1 MFPNYIL
8 FFCCNFHCCLGH
20 FSLSQIIKLHSH
32 FPSFVKKKKTKNPVQ
47 NIFLSMTHLQNSLKC
62 VKTKSHLKPIF
73 SPYLPK
79 KELSQEK
86 QKPTNEQ
93 FNSRELGWSWFS
105 FPCSFVQ
112 LENGIL
118 QLTLFR
124 GKV

>member
-1 MFPNYIL
+1 MN
-8 FFCCNFHCCLGH
+8 
-20 FSLSQIIKLHSH
+20 
-32 FPSFVKKKKTKNPVQ
+32 
-47 NIFLSMTHLQNSLKC
+47 HLQNSLKC
-62 VKTKSHLKPIF
+62 VKTKSHFKPIF